1 MTYLKKS
8 LAVLLAFVM
17 IFSTVSIAATAAET
31 VGNALSFKIVMYRKD
46 GTNWVETTRA
56 KPGEQLKAR
65 LFLGTDYGST
75 ASTIAMA
82 WDKQYFSTSYITDE
96 LFYDGVGTNTVYDIS
111 ASNVGTNTVQLSTNG
126 SMQYSAS
133 KKNDFSANVSTEIL
147 NKYDL
152 LSTILQAQGTRK
164 LFKWDVNQ
172 WAAEYTVTVNDNAYV
187 RSSANI
193 GEVKVPAEFASHMG
207 KRVLIDVPQGQ
218 VGDNAVNATSMTEF
232 EASITTTPASIS
244 VFSDIVLDANG
255 GKFGGTASTK
265 TISGVIGDGV
275 TGLFDTANTPA
286 NSGKQFMGWSLTQD
300 GPVLDS
306 EGIAALKYDYTD
318 GKLYAKWSDNV
329 TDSTW
334 KYEIYKEALIAN
346 ADGTYSV
353 SYLASP
359 DFASA
364 PATVPVNSPVSIPS
378 ADLSY
383 TGFTLDTAKSTTN
396 ANTTADGETLVL
408 KAYFKRDTHTVK
420 YLNEDGSVI
429 DTITAYYGQPT
440 PELSADKVP
449 SKAGHTLAWSPALP
463 TAVGT
468 ANLETKAT
476 FTAQKYLLTFNAGEG
491 RFTTGDSK
499 VKSLEFDYDE
509 AGRAITD
516 VPVRTGYTFSGW
528 QTVSGSGIP
537 NKVVENVTLHAV
549 YEPIDYSITFTVNGS
564 STGAP
569 AAITGK
575 HVDDSVTLPV
585 LPGVAGYTVTGWNY
599 GNATYAPNTSFK
611 MPAANVIMNA
621 VKVANTYTINFNTHG
636 GSYVAPISAKYDEAI
651 PETVFGEPVKDNA
664 EFKGWANSD
673 GVLISYPYYVPVGG
687 VTLNA
692 VWEETTTETTTEA
705 PTEAPT
711 EPSTEPPTELPSE
724 SETYAQVSYVFIG
737 TVPAGAE
744 ELLPEISIPY
754 VVGSEVSLAAAP
766 TLANYDFHGWYYNG
780 GLCTSITM
788 PAGGATVTG
797 YWTEKA
803 TTATGTVIFYDGAS
817 VHRSFTQTVGTTVAK
832 TSVPDPSK
840 TGFTF
845 DGWTDTDGN
854 APTFPISVAAGTKAY
869 FAKWKQVPA
878 AKTGT
883 VKFYKDTQCVK
894 SETNTVNTLV
904 TFPDSTDYTK
914 DGFTFDGWVDESG
927 NPVSTTT
934 VKEGVRITETE
945 QVYFVKWKAD
955 TTGQVIFCNDTTILG
970 SVTDTIG
977 TEVPFPAGPFTKE
990 GFEAKGWIKAGSST
1004 PINTAKV
1011 TIEAGTQIYFINWV
1025 ALKTG
1030 TVNFYNDDVLVG
1042 TKTDVVGEK
1051 VPVPAGPFTKTNYTF
1066 GGWIDGKGNSVT
1078 SPVEIV
1084 EGTTNYYIKWVPVE
1098 AQPTGTVIF
1107 LKTKDAATAEKSVS
1121 DVDGVAVT
1129 PPATSS
1135 LINPGYEFD
1144 GWYDAS
1150 NDTAATEFKVVANT
1164 TKTYYAKWKPVD
1176 LTVTYYL
1183 VKGAT
1188 ESLGVQTY
1196 KHNDTITPLAL
1207 PKGYESEGWVDE
1219 NGTPLP
1225 EKMGTENLIVY
1236 PKNLS
1241 TKQYK
1246 LTFDA
1251 NGGYFDGD
1259 TSKTKVTSDVNY
1271 LAPIVQ
1277 PENAPTRDGFNF
1289 AGWEPTVSDKMPNE
1303 DTTYKA
1309 VWTQIPVVGE
1319 QYTATF
1325 ISDGKVFK
1333 LFNVT
1338 PGDAIP
1344 DPGTPKKFGYT
1355 FAGWDPAVPAA
1366 MPEYDVEFV
1375 AKWEKDD
1382 NFLPI
1387 VIGGTVIAGGVIAT
1401 IAGINTAIIAGA
1413 AIVGGIIVIATVAKN
1428 TYTVTY
1434 VVDGETYKTYKVLAG
1449 TKIPVP
1455 AEPTKDGYKFAGW
1468 DPEVPAKMPAA
1479 DQTFTAKWTAETD
1492 VEIPA
1497 TGSASAGITAFG
1509 IISAA
1514 AAAAYVITK
1523 KKRED

>member
-1 MTYLKKS
+1 MTYVKKS

-31 VGNALSFKIVMYRKD
+31 VGTALSFKIVMYRKD
-46 GTNWVETTRA
+46 GDNWVETTRA

-65 LFLGTDYGST
+65 LFLGTDYGSNE
-75 ASTIAMA
+75 STVLTA
-82 WDKQYFSTSYITDE
+82 WDKQYFGDSYTADAPFVTHADATANSSYTLDGGTITSISISRMMKYGESKKVTLFGSKIDDSTLYTDNN
-96 LFYDGVGTNTVYDIS
+96 LIS
-111 ASNVGTNTVQLSTNG
+111 ASFTPATTTMV
-126 SMQYSAS
+126 
-133 KKNDFSANVSTEIL
+133 
-147 NKYDL
+147 
-152 LSTILQAQGTRK
+152 
-164 LFKWDVNQ
+164 KWEVDQ
-172 WAAEYTVTVNDNAYV
+172 WALEYTLTVNDNAYV
-187 RSSANI
+187 RNSANS
-193 GEVKVPAEFASHMG
+193 GVVSVPAEFASKPG
-207 KRVLIDVPQGQ
+207 KNMITDVPRGQ
-218 VGDNAVNATSMTEF
+218 VGGDSYDATSMTEF
-232 EASITTTPASIS
+232 EANITTTPASIS

-255 GKFGGTASTK
+255 GKFGATATTK
-265 TISGVIGDGV
+265 TISGVIGDSV

-300 GPVLDS
+300 GAVLDS
-306 EGIAALKYDYTD
+306 EEIAALKYDYTD
-318 GKLYAKWSDNV
+318 GKLYAIWSDNV

-346 ADGTYSV
+346 SDGTYSV

-364 PATVPVNSPVSIPS
+364 PATVPVNSPVFIPE
-378 ADLSY
+378 AALSY
-383 TGFTLDTAKSTTN
+383 TGFTLDTVKSTTS

-420 YLNEDGSVI
+420 YLNENDSVI

-449 SKAGHTLAWSPALP
+449 SKAGHTLAWSPKLP
-463 TAVGT
+463 TTVGT

-491 RFTTGDSK
+491 SFATGDPK
-499 VKSLEFDYDE
+499 VKSLEFDCNE

-516 VPVRTGYTFSGW
+516 VPVRTGYTFKGW
-528 QTVSGSGIP
+528 QTVGGSGIP
-537 NKVVENVTLHAV
+537 EKVVENVTLHAV
-549 YEPIDYSITFTVNGS
+549 YEPVDYSITFTVNGS
-564 STGAP
+564 TGDSAP
-569 AAITGK
+569 AKITGK
-575 HVDDSVTLPV
+575 HVDDIVTLPN
-585 LPGVAGYTVTGWNY
+585 LPDAAGYTVTGWNY
-599 GNATYAPNTSFK
+599 ENATYTPGTNFK
-611 MPAANVIMNA
+611 MPAANVTMNA
-621 VKVANTYTINFNTHG
+621 VTKANTYTINFNTHG
-636 GSYVAPISAKYDEAI
+636 GSYVAPISAEYNEAI
-651 PETVFGEPVKDNA
+651 PKTAFGETVKDNA
-664 EFKGWANSD
+664 EFKGWADSD
-673 GVLISYPYYVPVGG
+673 GTIISYPYYVPVGG
-687 VTLNA
+687 ITLNA
-692 VWEETTTETTTEA
+692 VWEVTT
-705 PTEAPT
+705 TEAPT
-711 EPSTEPPTELPSE
+711 EPSTEPPTELPPASDA
-724 SETYAQVSYVFIG
+724 YAQVSYAFIG

-744 ELLPEISIPY
+744 ELRPETSIPY
-754 VVGSEVSLAAAP
+754 VVGTEVPLAAAP
-766 TLANYDFHGWYYNG
+766 TLENYEFHGWYYNG
-780 GLCTSITM
+780 NLCTSITM
-788 PAGGATVTG
+788 PADGATVTG

-803 TTATGTVIFYDGAS
+803 TTATGTVIFYNGTS
-817 VHRSFTQTVGTTVAK
+817 VHRSFTQAVGTTVAK
-832 TSVPDPSK
+832 TSVPDPSN

-845 DGWTDTDGN
+845 VGWTDTDGN
-854 APTFPISVAAGTKAY
+854 VPTFPISVAAGTKAY
-869 FAKWKQVPA
+869 FAKWEQVPA

-883 VKFYKDTQCVK
+883 VKFYKDILCVK
-894 SETNTVNTLV
+894 SQTNTVDTLV
-904 TFPDSTDYTK
+904 TFPDSTGYTK
-914 DGFTFDGWVDESG
+914 EGFTFDGWVDASG
-927 NPVSTTT
+927 NKVSETI
-934 VKEGVRITETE
+934 VKEGVRITEAE
-945 QVYFVKWKAD
+945 QVYFVNWKAD
-955 TTGQVIFCNDTTILG
+955 TTGQVIFCNDITILG
-970 SVTDTIG
+970 NVTDTIG
-977 TEVPFPAGPFTKE
+977 TEVPFPAGPFTKT

-1004 PINTAKV
+1004 PINTATV
-1011 TIEAGTQIYFINWV
+1011 TIEAGTQIYFVNWV
-1025 ALKTG
+1025 AVKTG
-1030 TVNFYNDDVLVG
+1030 TVNFYNDGVLVS

-1051 VPVPAGPFTKTNYTF
+1051 VDIPAGPFTKTDYTF
-1066 GGWIDGKGNSVT
+1066 GGWIDGAGASVT

-1084 EGTTNYYIKWVPVE
+1084 EGTTNYYIKWIPNE
-1098 AQPTGTVIF
+1098 EQPTGTVTF
-1107 LKTKDAATAEKSVS
+1107 LKTKDATTAEKSVS
-1121 DVDGVAVT
+1121 DVNGATVT

-1135 LINPGYEFD
+1135 LVNPGYEFD
-1144 GWYDAS
+1144 GWYDAA
-1150 NDTAATEFKVVANT
+1150 NDTLATEFKVVAGT
-1164 TKTYYAKWKPVD
+1164 TKTYYAKWKAVD

-1225 EKMGTENLIVY
+1225 EKMGTENLVVY
-1236 PKNLS
+1236 PKNLT

-1259 TSKTKVTSDVNY
+1259 TSKTQVTSDVNY

-1277 PENAPTRDGFNF
+1277 PENAPTRDGYNF
-1289 AGWEPTVSDKMPNE
+1289 AGWEPEVSDKMPNE

-1309 VWTQIPVVGE
+1309 KWVEIPVEGE

-1333 LFNVT
+1333 LYNVT

-1387 VIGGTVIAGGVIAT
+1387 VIGGTVIAGGVIAA

-1413 AIVGGIIVIATVAKN
+1413 AIVGGIIVIAVAAKN

-1468 DPEVPAKMPAA
+1468 DPEVPEKMPSA

>member
-31 VGNALSFKIVMYRKD
+31 VGNALSFKIVMYRKVGD
-46 GTNWVETTRA
+46 NWVETTRA

-75 ASTIAMA
+75 TSTIAMA

-126 SMQYSAS
+126 SMQYGAS
-133 KKNDFSANVSTEIL
+133 KNGFSANVSTEIL

-152 LSTILQAQGTRK
+152 LSTILQVQGTRK

-172 WAAEYTVTVNDNAYV
+172 WVAEYTITVNDNAYV
-187 RSSANI
+187 RNSVNS
-193 GEVKVPAEFASHMG
+193 GEVKVPAEFASHTG

-218 VGDNAVNATSMTEF
+218 VGDNAVNGTSMSEYT
-232 EASITTTPASIS
+232 ANITTTPASIS

-255 GKFGGTASTK
+255 GKFGATATTK
-265 TISGVIGDGV
+265 TISGVIGDSV

-286 NSGKQFMGWSLTQD
+286 NSGKQFMGWSLTQE
-300 GPVLDS
+300 GAVLDS
-306 EGIAALKYDYTD
+306 EGIAALKYDYTN

-346 ADGTYSV
+346 EDGTYSV

-364 PATVPVNSPVSIPS
+364 PATVPVNSPVFIPE
-378 ADLSY
+378 AALSY
-383 TGFTLDTAKSTTN
+383 TGFTLDTVKSTTS

-420 YLNEDGSVI
+420 YLNENDSVI

-449 SKAGHTLAWSPALP
+449 SKAGHTLAWSPKLP
-463 TAVGT
+463 TTVGT

-476 FTAQKYLLTFNAGEG
+476 FTAQKYFLTFNAGEG
-491 RFTTGDSK
+491 SFATGDPK
-499 VKSLEFDYDE
+499 VKSLEFDCNE

-516 VPVRTGYTFSGW
+516 VPVRTGYTFKGW

-537 NKVVENVTLHAV
+537 EKVVENVTLHAV
-549 YEPIDYSITFTVNGS
+549 YEPVDYSITFTVNGS
-564 STGAP
+564 TGGSAP
-569 AAITGK
+569 AKITGK
-575 HVDDSVTLPV
+575 HVDDIVTLPN
-585 LPGVAGYTVTGWNY
+585 LPDAVGYTVTGWNY
-599 GNATYAPNTSFK
+599 ENATYTPGTNFK
-611 MPAANVIMNA
+611 MPAANVTMNA
-621 VKVANTYTINFNTHG
+621 VTKANTYTINFNTHG
-636 GSYVAPISAKYDEAI
+636 GSYVAPISAEYNEAI
-651 PETVFGEPVKDNA
+651 PKTAFGETVKDNA
-664 EFKGWANSD
+664 KFKGWADSD
-673 GVLISYPYYVPVGG
+673 GIIISYPYYVPVGG
-687 VTLNA
+687 ITLNA
-692 VWEETTTETTTEA
+692 VWEVTTTEA
-705 PTEAPT
+705 PTETPT
-711 EPSTEPPTELPSE
+711 EPSTEPPTELPSA
-724 SETYAQVSYVFIG
+724 SDAYAQVSYAFIG

-744 ELLPEISIPY
+744 ELLPETSIPY
-754 VVGSEVSLAAAP
+754 VVGTEVPLAAAP
-766 TLANYDFHGWYYNG
+766 TLENYEFHGWYYNG
-780 GLCTSITM
+780 NLCTSITM
-788 PAGGATVTG
+788 PADGATVTG

-803 TTATGTVIFYDGAS
+803 TTATGTVIFYNGTS
-817 VHRSFTQTVGTTVAK
+817 VHRSFTQAVGTTVAK
-832 TSVPDPSK
+832 TSVPDPSN

-845 DGWTDTDGN
+845 AGWTDTDGN

-869 FAKWKQVPA
+869 FAKWEQVPA
-878 AKTGT
+878 TKTGT
-883 VKFYKDTQCVK
+883 VKFYKDTLCVK
-894 SETNTVNTLV
+894 SQTNTVDTLV
-904 TFPDSTDYTK
+904 TFPDSTGYTK
-914 DGFTFDGWVDESG
+914 EGFTFDGWLDESG
-927 NPVSTTT
+927 NKVSETI
-934 VKEGVRITETE
+934 VKEGVRITEAE
-945 QVYFVKWKAD
+945 QIYFVNWKAD
-955 TTGQVIFCNDTTILG
+955 TTGQVIFCNDITVLG
-970 SVTDTIG
+970 NVTDTIG
-977 TEVPFPAGPFTKE
+977 IEVPFPAGPFTKT
-990 GFEAKGWIKAGSST
+990 GFEAKGWIKAGSSI
-1004 PINTAKV
+1004 PINTATV
-1011 TIEAGTQIYFINWV
+1011 TIEAGTQIYFVNWV
-1025 ALKTG
+1025 AVKTG
-1030 TVNFYNDDVLVG
+1030 TVNFYNDSVLVS

-1051 VPVPAGPFTKTNYTF
+1051 VDIPAGPFTKPNYTF
-1066 GGWIDGKGNSVT
+1066 GGWIDGAGTSVT

-1084 EGTTNYYIKWVPVE
+1084 EGTTNYYIKWIPNE
-1098 AQPTGTVIF
+1098 EQPTGTVTF
-1107 LKTKDAATAEKSVS
+1107 LKTKDAVTAEKAVS
-1121 DVDGVAVT
+1121 DVDGATVT

-1135 LINPGYEFD
+1135 LVNPGYEFD
-1144 GWYDAS
+1144 GWYDAA
-1150 NDTAATEFKVVANT
+1150 NDTLATEFKVVAGT
-1164 TKTYYAKWKPVD
+1164 TKTYYAKWKAVD

-1188 ESLGVQTY
+1188 ESLGVQKY

-1219 NGTPLP
+1219 NGTSLP
-1225 EKMGTENLIVY
+1225 EKMGTENLVVY
-1236 PKNLS
+1236 PKNLT

-1259 TSKTKVTSDVNY
+1259 TSKTRVTSDVNY

-1277 PENAPTRDGFNF
+1277 PENAPTRDGYNF
-1289 AGWEPTVSDKMPNE
+1289 AGWEPEVSDKMPNE

-1309 VWTQIPVVGE
+1309 KWVEIPVVGE

-1333 LFNVT
+1333 LYNVA

-1355 FAGWDPAVPAA
+1355 FTGWDPAVPAA

-1387 VIGGTVIAGGVIAT
+1387 VIGGTVIAGGVIAA

-1413 AIVGGIIVIATVAKN
+1413 AIVGGIIVIAVAAKN

-1468 DPEVPAKMPAA
+1468 DPEVPEKMPSA

>member
-1 MTYLKKS
+1 MTYVKKS

-46 GTNWVETTRA
+46 GDSWVATTRA

-82 WDKQYFSTSYITDE
+82 WDKQYFSTSYTTDE
-96 LFYDGVGTNTVYDIS
+96 LFYDGVGTNTTYDIS

-133 KKNDFSANVSTEIL
+133 EKNDFLANVSMEIL

-152 LSTILQAQGTRK
+152 LSTILQVQGTRK

-172 WAAEYTVTVNDNAYV
+172 WAAEYTITVNDNAYV
-187 RSSANI
+187 RNSVNS

-207 KRVLIDVPQGQ
+207 ERVLIDVPQGQ
-218 VGDNAVNATSMTEF
+218 VGDNSVNATSMTEF

-255 GKFGGTASTK
+255 GKFGGTATTK
-265 TISGVIGDGV
+265 TISGVIGDSV

-286 NSGKQFMGWSLTQD
+286 NSGKQFMGWSLTQN
-300 GPVLDS
+300 GAVLDAD
-306 EGIAALKYDYTD
+306 GIAALKYDYTD
-318 GKLYAKWSDNV
+318 GKLYAIWSDEV

-346 ADGTYSV
+346 GDGTYSV
-353 SYLASP
+353 AYLASP
-359 DFASA
+359 DFVSA
-364 PATVPVNSPVSIPS
+364 PATVPVNSPVSIPT
-378 ADLSY
+378 AALSY
-383 TGFTLDTAKSTTN
+383 TGFTLDTVKSTTS
-396 ANTTADGETLVL
+396 ANTPADGELLVL

-420 YLNEDGSVI
+420 YFNEDDSVI
-429 DTITAYYGQPT
+429 DTITAYYGQPM
-440 PELSADKVP
+440 PALSADKVP
-449 SKAGHTLAWSPALP
+449 SKAGHTLAWTPALP
-463 TAVGT
+463 TTVGT
-468 ANLETKAT
+468 ANFEAKAT

-491 RFTTGDSK
+491 SFEDGDSK
-499 VKSLEFDYDE
+499 VKSLEFDYNE

-516 VPVRTGYTFSGW
+516 VPVRTGYTFKCW

-537 NKVVENVTLHAV
+537 EKVVENVTLHAV
-549 YEPIDYSITFTVNGS
+549 YDPIDYSITFTVNGS
-564 STGAP
+564 TGGSAP
-569 AAITGK
+569 APISGK
-575 HVDDSVTLPV
+575 HVDDYVTLPA
-585 LPGVAGYTVTGWNY
+585 LPDAAGYTVTGWHY
-599 GNATYAPNTSFK
+599 GNATYAPNTNFK
-611 MPAANVIMNA
+611 MPAANVTMNA
-621 VKVANTYTINFNTHG
+621 VTEANTYTINFNTNG
-636 GSYVAPISAKYDEAI
+636 GSYVAPIGAKYDEAI
-651 PETVFGEPVKDNA
+651 PKADFSEPVKDNA

-673 GVLISYPYYVPVGG
+673 GVLISYPYYVPIGG
-687 VTLNA
+687 ITLEA
-692 VWEETTTETTTEA
+692 LWEVTTTEST
-705 PTEAPT
+705 TEAPT
-711 EPSTEPPTELPSE
+711 EPSTEPPTELPSQ
-724 SETYAQVSYVFIG
+724 SDTYAQVSYAFIG

-744 ELLPEISIPY
+744 ELLPDTSLPC
-754 VVGSEVSLAAAP
+754 VVGSEVPLAAAP

-780 GLCTSITM
+780 NLCTSITM
-788 PAGGATVTG
+788 PAAGATVTG
-797 YWTEKA
+797 YWTEKT
-803 TTATGTVIFYDGAS
+803 TTATGTVIFYDGTT
-817 VHRSFTQTVGTTVAK
+817 VHRSFTKAVGATVAK
-832 TSVPDPSK
+832 ADVPDPSK
-840 TGFTF
+840 TGHTF
-845 DGWTDTDGN
+845 VGWTDTDGN
-854 APTFPISVAAGTKAY
+854 APSFPISVVAGTKAY
-869 FAKWKQVPA
+869 FAKWEQVPA

-883 VKFYKDTQCVK
+883 IKFYKDTLCVK
-894 SETNTVNTLV
+894 SQTSTVDTLV
-904 TFPDSTDYTK
+904 TFPDSTGYTK
-914 DGFTFDGWVDESG
+914 EGFTFDGWLDESG
-927 NPVSTTT
+927 NKVSDAI

-945 QVYFVKWKAD
+945 QVYFVKWKAN
-955 TTGQVIFCNDTTILG
+955 TTGQVIFCNDTTVLG
-970 SVTDTIG
+970 NVTDTIG
-977 TEVPFPAGPFTKE
+977 TEVPFPAGPFTKA

-1004 PINTAKV
+1004 PINTEKV
-1011 TIEAGTQIYFINWV
+1011 VIEAGTQIYFVNWV
-1025 ALKTG
+1025 AVKTG
-1030 TVNFYNDDVLVG
+1030 TVNFYNDSVLVD

-1051 VPVPAGPFTKTNYTF
+1051 VNIPAGPFSKPNYTF
-1066 GGWIDGKGNSVT
+1066 GGWIDGAGNSVT

-1084 EGTTNYYIKWVPVE
+1084 EGTTNYYIKWVPDE
-1098 AQPTGTVIF
+1098 EQPTGTVTF
-1107 LKTKDAATAEKSVS
+1107 LKTKDATTAEKSVS
-1121 DVDGVAVT
+1121 DVDGATVT
-1129 PPATSS
+1129 PPATTS
-1135 LINPGYEFD
+1135 LVNPGYEFD
-1144 GWYDAS
+1144 GWYDAA
-1150 NDTAATEFKVVANT
+1150 NDTLATEFKVVAGT
-1164 TKTYYAKWKPVD
+1164 TKTYYAKWKAVD

-1225 EKMGTENLIVY
+1225 EKMGTENLVVY
-1236 PKNLS
+1236 PKNLT
-1241 TKQYK
+1241 TKKYI

-1251 NGGYFDGD
+1251 NGGYFDGN
-1259 TSKTKVTSDVNY
+1259 TSKTQVTSEVNY

-1289 AGWEPTVSDKMPNE
+1289 AGWQPSVSDKMPNE
-1303 DTTYKA
+1303 DTTYNA
-1309 VWTQIPVVGE
+1309 VWIEIPVVGE

-1325 ISDGKVFK
+1325 ISDGKVFS
-1333 LFNVT
+1333 LYNVT

-1355 FAGWDPAVPAA
+1355 FAGWDPEVPAT
-1366 MPEYDVEFV
+1366 MPEYNVEFV
-1375 AKWEKDD
+1375 AKWEKND